1 MKKVV
6 GMKKERFR
14 STFESFNM
22 GNTSLVNVEELV
34 SILERL
40 LKRKEKGNVHELPE
54 NWHLGFAHAN
64 IKLVKR
70 SLVWIWRPG

>member
-1 MKKVV
+1 
-6 GMKKERFR
+6 
-14 STFESFNM
+14 M

-40 LKRKEKGNVHELPE
+40 LKRKEKGNVHELPK
-54 NWHLGFAHAN
+54 NKDVGFTHAN
-64 IKLVKR
+64 IKLAKR